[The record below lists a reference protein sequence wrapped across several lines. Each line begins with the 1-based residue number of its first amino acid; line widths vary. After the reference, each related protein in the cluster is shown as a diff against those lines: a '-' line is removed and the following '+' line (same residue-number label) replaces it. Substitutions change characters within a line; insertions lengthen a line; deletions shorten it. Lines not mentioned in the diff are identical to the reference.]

1 MSSRGT
7 NKSKILLTDGN
18 YKHTWAAARAIA
30 SSGYIVDVI
39 GGNRSISSKSK
50 HVRKNVFNINTLSN
64 NNLNK
69 FLEIIKKE
77 QYNIV
82 LGIGASSIKFLSDN
96 REQIRKHVKLLLP
109 PKQSLAI
116 CLDKIQTMKFASAYN
131 ICIPKTYLFK
141 SMKDVNYLKKVGN
154 FPIIIK
160 SADEVDKKIPTLYIS
175 SREDLDENLIEKI
188 FALNSSFIAQ
198 ERIFG
203 GAEAFFAIYKNGL
216 LIDYMMHERMREN
229 PITGGPS
236 TKARSIYKQDLYTFG
251 KLALDK
257 LKWNGVAMVEF
268 KRDTLGQLHLL
279 EINPKFWG
287 SLDLA
292 LATGVNF
299 PTLAVKI
306 AAGKNVIP
314 KKYHARKKVFQWPL
328 DGDLELG
335 VKNPKLLPYV
345 IVDLINPKINKN
357 IYLNDLSPSIHTIIN
372 KTIAWFLN
380 FAIFYET
387 KNWAYKVN
395 SHGVHIGSIR
405 WFTETTGIPIF
416 KYSKITENIYLG
428 ARLSRIG
435 VYLLRFQGISSVL
448 NLQDERSNVNYRHKI
463 HSYAYIPIIEFD
475 SPTMLNFE
483 KGIQFIND
491 EVNKGNKVYVH
502 CAEGIGRAPTMVS
515 AYFISQG
522 LTVDEAVNK
531 ISKIRPFINILDNQF
546 KSLKNFKRFYKFSIF
561 SK

>member
-50 HVRKNVFNINTLSN
+50 HVRKNVFNINTLST

-96 REQIRKHVKLLLP
+96 REQISKHVKLLLP

-116 CLDKIQTMKFASAYN
+116 CLDKIQTMKFASAHN

-175 SREDLDENLIEKI
+175 SREDLNKNLIEKI
-188 FALNSSFIAQ
+188 FAFNSSFIAQ

-203 GAEAFFAIYKNGL
+203 RAEAFFAIYKNGL

-257 LKWNGVAMVEF
+257 LEWNGVAMVEF

-306 AAGKNVIP
+306 AAGKNVTP
-314 KKYHARKKVFQWPL
+314 KKYHARKKTFQWPL
-328 DGDLELG
+328 DGDIELG
-335 VKNPKLLPYV
+335 VKNLQLLPS
-345 IVDLINPKINKN
+345 IIADLINPKINKN
-357 IYLNDLSPSIHTIIN
+357 IYLNDLSPSIHTVIN
-372 KTIAWFLN
+372 KTIAWFFN
-380 FAIFYET
+380 FAMFYEI
-387 KNWAYKVN
+387 KNWAYKIN

-405 WFTETTGIPIF
+405 WFTETTGIPIL
-416 KYSKITENIYLG
+416 KYSKITDHIFLG
-428 ARLSRIG
+428 ASPSRIG
-435 VYLLRFQGISSVL
+435 LLLLKFWGISSVL
-448 NLQDERSNVNYRHKI
+448 NLQNEKPNLGYGTPIRNY
-463 HSYAYIPIIEFD
+463 SYIPIIEFTA
-475 SPTMLNFE
+475 PTMINF
-483 KGIQFIND
+483 KNGIRFIKKEIAKD
-491 EVNKGNKVYVH
+491 NKVYVH

-515 AYFISQG
+515 AYFISEG
-522 LTVDEAVNK
+522 LTIDEAINK
-531 ISKIRPFINILDNQF
+531 ISKTRPFINILDNQL
-546 KSLKNFKRFYKFSIF
+546 KSLKYFKQFYKSTIF

>member
-1 MSSRGT
+1 MSSRST

-96 REQIRKHVKLLLP
+96 REQISKYVKLLLP

-116 CLDKIQTMKFASAYN
+116 CLDKIQTMKFASAHN

-160 SADEVDKKIPTLYIS
+160 SADEVDKKISTLYIS

-306 AAGKNVIP
+306 AAGKNVTP

-372 KTIAWFLN
+372 KTIAWFFN

-395 SHGVHIGSIR
+395 SHGVRIGSIR

-416 KYSKITENIYLG
+416 RYSKITENIYLG

>member
-1 MSSRGT
+1 MSSRST

-96 REQIRKHVKLLLP
+96 REQISKYVKLLLP

-116 CLDKIQTMKFASAYN
+116 CLDKIQTMKFASAHN

-216 LIDYMMHERMREN
+216 LIDYMMHERMRES

-306 AAGKNVIP
+306 AAGKNVT
-314 KKYHARKKVFQWPL
+314 
-328 DGDLELG
+328 
-335 VKNPKLLPYV
+335 
-345 IVDLINPKINKN
+345 PKIPCEKK
-357 IYLNDLSPSIHTIIN
+357 SISM
-372 KTIAWFLN
+372 A
-380 FAIFYET
+380 
-387 KNWAYKVN
+387 
-395 SHGVHIGSIR
+395 S
-405 WFTETTGIPIF
+405 
-416 KYSKITENIYLG
+416 
-428 ARLSRIG
+428 
-435 VYLLRFQGISSVL
+435 
-448 NLQDERSNVNYRHKI
+448 
-463 HSYAYIPIIEFD
+463 
-475 SPTMLNFE
+475 
-483 KGIQFIND
+483 
-491 EVNKGNKVYVH
+491 
-502 CAEGIGRAPTMVS
+502 
-515 AYFISQG
+515 
-522 LTVDEAVNK
+522 
-531 ISKIRPFINILDNQF
+531 
-546 KSLKNFKRFYKFSIF
+546 
-561 SK
+561 

>member
-96 REQIRKHVKLLLP
+96 REQISKYVKLLLP

-116 CLDKIQTMKFASAYN
+116 CLDKIQTMKFASAHN

-160 SADEVDKKIPTLYIS
+160 SADEVDKKISTLYIS

-251 KLALDK
+251 KLVLDK

-306 AAGKNVIP
+306 AAGKNVTP

-372 KTIAWFLN
+372 KTIAWFFN

-395 SHGVHIGSIR
+395 SHGVRIGSIR

-416 KYSKITENIYLG
+416 RYSKITESIYLG

>member
-1 MSSRGT
+1 MSSRST

-96 REQIRKHVKLLLP
+96 REQISKYVKLLLP

-116 CLDKIQTMKFASAYN
+116 CLDKIQTMKFASAHN

-175 SREDLDENLIEKI
+175 SREDLNKNLIEKI
-188 FALNSSFIAQ
+188 FAFNSSFIAQ

-203 GAEAFFAIYKNGL
+203 RAEAFFAIYKNGL

-306 AAGKNVIP
+306 AAGKNVTP

-372 KTIAWFLN
+372 KTIAWFFN

-428 ARLSRIG
+428 ARLSKIG

-491 EVNKGNKVYVH
+491 EVNKGNKVYIH

>member
-1 MSSRGT
+1 MTSHGT

-18 YKHTWAAARAIA
+18 YKHTWAAARAIS

-77 QYNIV
+77 QYDIV
-82 LGIGASSIKFLSDN
+82 LGIGASSIKFLSEN
-96 REQIRKHVKLLLP
+96 REQISKYVKLLLP
-109 PKQSLAI
+109 PKKSLAI
-116 CLDKIQTMKFASAYN
+116 CLDKTQTMKFASAYN

-141 SMKDVNYLKKVGN
+141 SMKDVNYLKTVGN

-160 SADEVDKKIPTLYIS
+160 SAIEVDKRIPTLYIS
-175 SREDLDENLIEKI
+175 SREDLDNNLIEKI
-188 FALNSSFIAQ
+188 FAFNSSFIAQ

-203 GAEAFFAIYKNGL
+203 GAEGFFAIYKNGL

-236 TKARSIYKQDLYTFG
+236 TKARSIYKQDLYDFG

-268 KRDTLGQLHLL
+268 KRDALGQLHLL

-292 LATGVNF
+292 LAAGVNF

-306 AAGKNVIP
+306 AAEKKVNP
-314 KKYHARKKVFQWPL
+314 KKYHAQKKIFQWPL
-328 DGDLELG
+328 DGDIELG
-335 VKNPKLLPYV
+335 VKNLKLLPS
-345 IVDLINPKINKN
+345 IIADLINPKINKN
-357 IYLNDLSPSIHTIIN
+357 IYLYDLSPSIHTIIN
-372 KTIAWFLN
+372 KTIAWFFN

-395 SHGVHIGSIR
+395 SHGLHIGSIR
-405 WFTETTGIPIF
+405 WFTEITGIPIF
-416 KYSKITENIYLG
+416 KYSKITDNIYLG
-428 ARLSRIG
+428 ARLSKFG
-435 VYLLRFQGISSVL
+435 VYLLKFRGISSVL
-448 NLQDERSNVNYRHKI
+448 NLQNERSNVNYAHKI
-463 HSYAYIPIIEFD
+463 HNYAYIPIIEFD
-475 SPTMLNFE
+475 APTMLNF
-483 KGIQFIND
+483 KNGIQFINH
-491 EVNKGNKVYVH
+491 EVDKGNKIYVH

-522 LTVDEAVNK
+522 LTIDEAVNK
-531 ISKIRPFINILDNQF
+531 VSKIRPFINILDNQF
-546 KSLKNFKRFYKFSIF
+546 KSLKYFKRFYRSTIF